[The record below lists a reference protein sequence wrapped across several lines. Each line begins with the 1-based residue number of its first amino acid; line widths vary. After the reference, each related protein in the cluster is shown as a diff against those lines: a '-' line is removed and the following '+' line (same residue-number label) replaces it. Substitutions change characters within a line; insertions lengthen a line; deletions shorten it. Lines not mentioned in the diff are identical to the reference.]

1 MPALALA
8 LQGHSKF
15 PGLPARPTIA
25 RWIGASLERDAN
37 LTLRFVDAR
46 EGRRLN
52 HQFRARDYAT
62 DVLTFA
68 YESAPTVTADIV
80 ICVPVIRRAA
90 RERGLRLRDHLA
102 PLVVHGTLHAHGYD
116 HDQPAAARR
125 MEACEIRILAEIG
138 VENPYQRA
146 PRR

>member
-8 LQGHSKF
+8 LQGRSKF
-15 PGLPARPTIA
+15 AGLPARPTIA
-25 RWIGASLERDAN
+25 RWVSAALQRDAN

-52 HQFRARDYAT
+52 RKFRARDYAT

-68 YESAPTVTADIV
+68 YGQTPAVTGDIV
-80 ICVPVIRRAA
+80 ICVPVVRRAA
-90 RERGLRLRDHLA
+90 RERGLTLREHLA
-102 PLVVHGTLHAHGYD
+102 HLVVHGTLHAQGYE
-116 HDQPAAARR
+116 HDRPAAARR
-125 MEACEIRILAEIG
+125 MEAREVAILAGLGIS
-138 VENPYQRA
+138 NPYEA

>member
-1 MPALALA
+1 MPALALV

-25 RWIGASLERDAN
+25 RWISAALQHDAD

-52 HQFRARDYAT
+52 RQFRARDYAT

-68 YESAPTVTADIV
+68 YAHAPTVTADIV
-80 ICVPVIRRAA
+80 ICVPVVRRAA
-90 RERGLRLRDHLA
+90 HERGLILRDHLA
-102 PLVVHGTLHAHGYD
+102 HLIVHGTLHAHGYE
-116 HDQPAAARR
+116 HDRPAAARK
-125 MEACEIRILAEIG
+125 MEAREVGILARLGIG
-138 VENPYQRA
+138 NPYRA
-146 PRR
+146 TPRR

>member
-15 PGLPARPTIA
+15 PGLPARTTIA
-25 RWIGASLERDAN
+25 RWISAALQRDAD

-52 HQFRARDYAT
+52 RQFRARDYAT

-68 YESAPTVTADIV
+68 YSHRPVVTADIV
-80 ICVPVIRRAA
+80 ICVPAVRHAS

-102 PLVVHGTLHAHGYD
+102 HLLVHGTLHAHGYE
-116 HDQPAAARR
+116 HDQPVAARK
-125 MEACEIRILAEIG
+125 MERLEIGILAGLGIAD
-138 VENPYQRA
+138 PY
-146 PRR
+146 RRVRG